1 MNKKKLLPGALIAYI
16 AAMIAVMAACKKD
29 PVPGDNPT
37 PGPTSDTITPIV
49 PGDTITPVDTIV
61 PTPPTPGDT
70 IVPTPPTP
78 GDTIGPTPPD
88 VPWDTVMLPIK
99 LNNVEPYNILYPM
112 PDTIQKLIDSRKVV
126 KLKWYVPPNL
136 TNGWTPDVFRFPR
149 DSLKVRFAMS
159 DKIVGEGKIYVNK
172 NYGGA
177 SIPCEDS
184 LNFLILGMTKCDSAV
199 FAGWGFEPYVKYS
212 KSQRDAHVKFC
223 DTIGM
228 RRAVLGGKKR

>member
-1 MNKKKLLPGALIAYI
+1 MKKIFPSILVLVLIAT
-16 AAMIAVMAACKKD
+16 MWAVSCKKD
-29 PVPGDNPT
+29 PTPAPT
-37 PGPTSDTITPIV
+37 PDPTPTDTITPV
-49 PGDTITPVDTIV
+49 NPGDTITP
-61 PTPPTPGDT
+61 TPGDT
-70 IVPTPPTP
+70 I
-78 GDTIGPTPPD
+78 DPTPPD

-99 LNNVEPYNILYPM
+99 RNNVEPYNILYPT

-126 KLKWYVPPNL
+126 KLKWYLPPNI
-136 TNGWTPDVFRFPR
+136 TAGWTPDVFRFPR

-159 DKIVGEGKIYVNK
+159 DKIFGEGKIYVNK

-212 KSQRDAHVKFC
+212 KSQRDAHVKLL
-223 DTIGM
+223 DAVGIK
-228 RRAVLGGKKR
+228 RAFLD

>member
-1 MNKKKLLPGALIAYI
+1 MALAN
-16 AAMIAVMAACKKD
+16 ACKKD

-37 PGPTSDTITPIV
+37 PGPTSDTITPVLPGDTITPIV

-70 IVPTPPTP
+70 IDPTPPA
-78 GDTIGPTPPD
+78 
-88 VPWDTVMLPIK
+88 VFDTVMLPIK
-99 LNNVEPYNILYPM
+99 INNANGCEILYPSV
-112 PDTIQKLIDSRKVV
+112 DTVTKLVNMNKIV

-136 TNGWTPDVFRFPR
+136 TSGWTPDVFRFPR

-212 KSQRDAHVKFC
+212 KSQRDAHVKFL

-228 RRAVLGGKKR
+228 RRTILGGKKR